1 MAARTVFNPKILDAS
16 VRDVTALL
24 SDDQKA
30 DVLLYAM
37 QHLQARTTIEN
48 AVSSV
53 LQITDLSP
61 HNAAAAR
68 LLRAKARLAAGRRV
82 GAHEDLEAVLRL
94 EPEHPEASTMLSR
107 RIVAVADKQSPALPR
122 TYPMFSVEIWREI
135 ALFLPRHDLK
145 TLLLVPHIVS
155 RVASQ
160 LLFQKIDLHFVV
172 WEDDEDESQ
181 PEVRLDQ
188 QLDKWH
194 AQRSADILTR
204 IIVDPGFAALVKTLR
219 IFAPRLSVQQ
229 SMAFQTGMLANAL
242 PKMINLSNFHCTM
255 NPQGLNSVL
264 RVIESARS
272 KIEGLSLKPTN
283 RSCPISLPNLKSLRK
298 LAVYDLDENASQTFS
313 FIAHNQGTIRE
324 LSLKGLFSTLS
335 TEALAVRHLTQLDF
349 SGTIRADRQ
358 VFAEIL
364 ANGRQLETL
373 RISCI
378 LNCGPSA
385 QFRAHRTALPYLKHF
400 AFTIMNIS
408 ASVADADLFPAIS
421 EFLRHRP
428 HLQTLHLKAPFKS
441 MQNRLGYDAA
451 VWGVLPSLAALRNL
465 HITIPGDVAP
475 GLATW
480 LVPRTVRAL
489 SLDGELP
496 ELAEMPSFISQL
508 RPGVPPSIRL
518 IAFPQYAVPDVA
530 LLVELGFPM
539 VRVVR
544 LGDDYWTVV
553 RHSDGKVRELE
564 KWPSRRA
571 RYSAHEWLE
580 WLGCEDAM
588 WPEIIDFF

>member
-1 MAARTVFNPKILDAS
+1 MNVFNPKILDAS
-16 VRDVTALL
+16 IRDVTASLT
-24 SDDQKA
+24 DDQKA

-37 QHLQARTTIEN
+37 KHLQVENSRTTIEN
-48 AVSSV
+48 AVQSI
-53 LQITDLSP
+53 LQIADLSP
-61 HNAAAAR
+61 RNAASAR
-68 LLRAKARLAAGRRV
+68 VLRAKARLAAGRRV

-94 EPEHPEASTMLSR
+94 EPDHPEASILLSR
-107 RIVAVADKQSPALPR
+107 RVVVTDKSPVHPR
-122 TYPMFSVEIWREI
+122 SYPMFSVEIWREI

-204 IIVDPGFAALVKTLR
+204 IIIDPGFASLIKTMR

-229 SMAFQTGMLANAL
+229 SMAFQTGMLSNAL
-242 PKMINLSNFHCTM
+242 PKMNNLTNFHCTM
-255 NPQGLNSVL
+255 NPQGLNAVM
-264 RVIESARS
+264 RVIESSRPKLS
-272 KIEGLSLKPTN
+272 GLSLKPTN
-283 RSCPISLPNLKSLRK
+283 RSTPIILPNLKSLRK
-298 LAVYDLDENASQTFS
+298 LAVYDLDENASQTFK

-358 VFAEIL
+358 VFSEIL
-364 ANGRQLETL
+364 ANGRQLEAL

-378 LNCGPSA
+378 LNTAVSA
-385 QFRAHRTALPYLKHF
+385 QFRSNKTALPYLKHF
-400 AFTIMNIS
+400 AFSIMNIS
-408 ASVADADLFPAIS
+408 AAVTDTDLFPALS
-421 EFLRHRP
+421 EFLRNRKA
-428 HLQTLHLKAPFKS
+428 LVTLHLKAPFKS
-441 MQNRLGYDAA
+441 MQQRLGYDAA
-451 VWGVLPSLAALRNL
+451 VWGVLPSLPSLRNV
-465 HITIPGDVAP
+465 HITIPKDVAP

-480 LVPRTVRAL
+480 LIPREVTTL

-508 RPGVPPSIRL
+508 RPGVPPGL
-518 IAFPQYAVPDVA
+518 KLVAFPQYAIPDVA
-530 LLVELGFPM
+530 LLIERGFPM
-539 VRVVR
+539 VRVCR
-544 LGDDYWTVV
+544 LGDDFWTVI
-553 RHSDGKVRELE
+553 RKEDGVSIKELE
-564 KWPSRRA
+564 RWPSRRA
-571 RYSAHEWLE
+571 RYSAPEWLE
-580 WLGCEDAM
+580 WLGCEDAL
-588 WPEIIDFF
+588 WPEIIDFL